1 MADTSIP
8 DLTTI
13 AGGDV
18 ADADSLALADISA
31 GEDKELT
38 INEALIAFQARG
50 SVVIEFSE
58 PADATV
64 LAGSAIVWQDMTV
77 SPWTLNIKTRTTTSP
92 EVVTNFVL
100 G

>member
-1 MADTSIP
+1 MADTAIP

-18 ADADSLALADISA
+18 ADVDSLVLADISA
-31 GEDKELT
+31 SQDKELT
-38 INEALIAFQARG
+38 IPEALIALQSRG
-50 SVVIEFSE
+50 ATVIEFSE

-64 LAGSAIVWQDMTV
+64 LAGSAIIWQDMTV